1 MRKKWGNQFV
11 LLKAFM
17 NVYLIQMLIQ
27 YIVTLPVIYGNK
39 VTQDLQWYNWSGIL
53 LWGIGFFFEAF
64 GDYQLKDFKKDPK
77 NKGKLMD
84 RGLWSLTRHPNYFGD
99 SAMWFG
105 IFLLAIDQVSGLWII
120 TGPALMTYFLVFVS
134 GVKLLEKKY
143 EGRQDFETYK
153 KRTSAF
159 IPWFPKR
166 TGGF

>member
-1 MRKKWGNQFV
+1 
-11 LLKAFM
+11 
-17 NVYLIQMLIQ
+17 
-27 YIVTLPVIYGNK
+27 
-39 VTQDLQWYNWSGIL
+39 
-53 LWGIGFFFEAF
+53 
-64 GDYQLKDFKKDPK
+64 
-77 NKGKLMD
+77 
-84 RGLWSLTRHPNYFGD
+84 
-99 SAMWFG
+99 MWFG

-166 TGGF
+166 TGGL